1 MPKLQ
6 KMHLVI
12 YLSSALLH
20 GVWFAFSATFGAHD
34 FQMYDSAHYLALS
47 ENLSTHNV
55 FSRALQAPFYPD
67 LARTPGYPVFLLVL
81 QSIGVPLIA
90 VACIQSLLAAIV
102 PVLMFDVL
110 RARLHSA
117 RVVSIAVSLL
127 FIDLSVLLFAPYILT
142 DGLFYVVFA
151 LLMWSLL
158 RELKPDKVNFA
169 KTIFLPALL
178 TGCLVMIRPI
188 ALFLPLLLIV
198 WWFYQ
203 HQKLRTIVLGAVLV
217 FALPGGWA
225 IRNYATFGTFSMS
238 SMGPN
243 NLLMFNAAGVQAYAE
258 QRDFEVVQREWMV
271 AARSNFDWENDHHAT
286 RDYMRWCRHEA
297 LTIFRAHPQATVRI
311 FTENALSFF
320 LKPPRGYFDLNFNL
334 KSTYAP
340 LGALGDQRN
349 LSARFIA
356 LRLET
361 STIGLILTV
370 TQFLVNVIQLLL
382 ATIGF
387 IHLWKV
393 NRPVFYLLVIGVA
406 YFWFFSLFTQ
416 TDARFRL
423 PVVPL
428 LVLASGFGFEKLA
441 NFRRLKTK
449 AS

>member
-6 KMHLVI
+6 KMYLVI

-20 GVWFAFSATFGAHD
+20 GVWFALSATFGSHD
-34 FQMYDSAHYLALS
+34 FQMYDSAHYLTLS

-67 LARTPGYPVFLLVL
+67 LARTPGYPVFLLFL
-81 QSIGVPLIA
+81 QSIGIPLIA

-102 PVLMFDVL
+102 PVLMFDL
-110 RARLHSA
+110 LRTRLHRARGAL
-117 RVVSIAVSLL
+117 IAVSLL

-151 LLMWSLL
+151 LLLWSLL
-158 RELKPDKVNFA
+158 RESEPTKTNFT
-169 KTIFLPALL
+169 KTVILPALL
-178 TGCLVMIRPI
+178 TGCLVLIRPI

-198 WWFYQ
+198 WWLYQ
-203 HQKLRTIVLGAVLV
+203 RKNLRAVVVGAFLV

-225 IRNYATFGTFSMS
+225 VRNYAKFGTFSMS

-258 QRDFEVVQREWMV
+258 QRDFEVVQREWM
-271 AARSNFDWENDHHAT
+271 ASARSSFDWENDHYAT
-286 RDYMRWCRHEA
+286 RDYMRWCRAEA
-297 LTIFRAHPQATVRI
+297 FAIFKTHPQATVRM
-311 FTENALSFF
+311 FAENALSFF

-334 KSTYAP
+334 RSTYAP
-340 LGALGDQRN
+340 LGALGDQRK
-349 LSARFIA
+349 LSARLIA
-356 LRLET
+356 LRHET
-361 STIGLILTV
+361 SNIGLIMTSI
-370 TQFLVNVIQLLL
+370 QFLVNVIQLLL
-382 ATIGF
+382 ATLGF
-387 IHLWKV
+387 IHLWSV
-393 NRPVFYLLVIGVA
+393 NRAIFYLLVIGVV

-428 LVLASGFGFEKLA
+428 LVLACGFGFEKLA

-449 AS
+449 AR